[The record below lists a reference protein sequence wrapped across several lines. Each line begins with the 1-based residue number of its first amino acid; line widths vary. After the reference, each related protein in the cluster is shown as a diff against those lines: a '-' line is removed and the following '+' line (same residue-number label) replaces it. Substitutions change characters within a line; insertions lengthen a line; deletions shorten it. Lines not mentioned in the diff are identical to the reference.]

1 MEYIVQKTG
10 IKEDN
15 VVAVY
20 GVHSKGC
27 SRGTRKENEQMT
39 ASDVNCLFEKF
50 VDKNKER
57 SKEIAS

>member
-1 MEYIVQKTG
+1 M
-10 IKEDN
+10 
-15 VVAVY
+15 VAVY